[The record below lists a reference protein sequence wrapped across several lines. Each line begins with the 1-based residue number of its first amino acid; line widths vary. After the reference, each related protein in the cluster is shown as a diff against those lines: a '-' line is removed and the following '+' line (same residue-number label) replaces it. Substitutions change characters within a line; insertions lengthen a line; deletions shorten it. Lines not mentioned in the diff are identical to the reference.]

1 MSTAAASRLPA
12 PPAAPKRKSEE
23 TADASN
29 MVADDDSEGAK
40 RLKMRDLQ
48 SAARQPPQVSNT
60 STAAFAWTFGE
71 RCESCLSEVS
81 VLFCHCGYLMC
92 PSCWHESG
100 GCDYEK
106 GILREYD
113 RHGVHGIDWQETVLI
128 NRSHQRP
135 VPVLLE
141 NADPVADKRWSEER
155 RADELAQDEDED
167 EDEEDRSLSREHSNE
182 LIGEDRSLSREHKR
196 KAGGKP
202 STWLPPGELVER

>member
-1 MSTAAASRLPA
+1 
-12 PPAAPKRKSEE
+12 
-23 TADASN
+23 
-29 MVADDDSEGAK
+29 
-40 RLKMRDLQ
+40 
-48 SAARQPPQVSNT
+48 
-60 STAAFAWTFGE
+60 
-71 RCESCLSEVS
+71 
-81 VLFCHCGYLMC
+81 MC

-113 RHGVHGIDWQETVLI
+113 RHGVHGIDWPETVLI

-182 LIGEDRSLSREHKR
+182 LIEEDRSLSREHKLESGSPETEMIHTGQEEEDF
-196 KAGGKP
+196 A
-202 STWLPPGELVER
+202 L